1 MMNPFALSVR
11 RPPFWMAF
19 GCLVF
24 VVLALAAC
32 GSTATSSP
40 NASSSSGSA
49 SNAGGANNAKTSAM
63 TISIKESHDASGQD
77 VYNFDPLSI
86 TVQKGDTITIQN
98 LTDELQDIDQGDA
111 VKAGVDVV
119 IPINQSGTMT
129 FNVAGTFTIKSEK
142 GATLTVTVQ

>member
-1 MMNPFALSVR
+1 MKNPFALSVR
-11 RPPFWMAF
+11 RPSSWLAF

-24 VVLALAAC
+24 LALALAAC
-32 GSTATSSP
+32 GSNAASSP
-40 NASSSSGSA
+40 SASSPSGSA
-49 SNAGGANNAKTSAM
+49 SNASSANNAKTSTM
-63 TISIKESHDASGQD
+63 TIAIKESHGASGD
-77 VYNFDPLSI
+77 VYTFDPLSI
-86 TVQKGDTITIQN
+86 TVQQGDTITIQN

>member
-1 MMNPFALSVR
+1 MMNTFALSIR

-19 GCLVF
+19 GCLF
-24 VVLALAAC
+24 FLVLALAAC
-32 GSTATSSP
+32 GSNGTSSP
-40 NASSSSGSA
+40 SASSSSGSA
-49 SNAGGANNAKTSAM
+49 NNAGTANNAKTSTM
-63 TISIKESHDASGQD
+63 TISIKEGHDASGD
-77 VYNFDPLSI
+77 VYTFDPLSI
-86 TVQKGDTITIQN
+86 TVQQGDTITIQN

-129 FNVAGTFTIKSEK
+129 FNTAGTFTIKSEK